1 MTATRNHMGFGSLC
15 RRVRA
20 AVVGLNLVV
29 ALAPDAAQAQTLGTE
44 VRPKAGA
51 AGAGS
56 AAPAA
61 TAPAAVP
68 SPVPPAA
75 PPTTAPAAAR
85 APNTTV
91 IMKTPGAGVGQTD
104 KGRGT
109 AVALQATLIEGG
121 ARIEQGLIWRI
132 YDAKQVDGKHRLI
145 TTLKDIAPTI
155 RLAPGAYLINAAF
168 GRANLT
174 RQVTVKPADQQP
186 ETFVLNAG
194 GLKVSAVLAS
204 GEPAPERST
213 FFDIF
218 GDERDQFGNRTKVL
232 GGVRAGLIVRLN
244 AGIYHIVSTYGDANA
259 IEHADVTVEAGKLT
273 EASVRHAA
281 ARVTMKLVTQQG
293 GEAQS
298 DTRWSVLAQDGQV
311 VKESLG
317 ALPTHILQ
325 AGTYTAVAKQGTAS
339 FSQAFTVAPGEVRQ
353 IEVVIK

>member
-1 MTATRNHMGFGSLC
+1 MSPARHLARWRYGRRNACF
-15 RRVRA
+15 
-20 AVVGLNLVV
+20 AVIGIYILV
-29 ALAPDAAQAQTLGTE
+29 LAPGTALSQTWGAE
-44 VRPKAGA
+44 VRPKASAGPTPAPLPA
-51 AGAGS
+51 APS
-56 AAPAA
+56 TPVLPPTPQAPAA
-61 TAPAAVP
+61 GGTR
-68 SPVPPAA
+68 S
-75 PPTTAPAAAR
+75 
-85 APNTTV
+85 PNTTV
-91 IMKTPGAGVGQTD
+91 IMKTPGGSAGQAD

-174 RQVTVKPADQQP
+174 RQVTVKTSDQQP

-194 GLKVSAVLAS
+194 GLKVSAVLVS
-204 GEPAPERST
+204 GELAPERST

-218 GDERDQFGNRTKVL
+218 GDERDQFGNRAKVL

-259 IEHADVTVEAGKLT
+259 TERADVTVEAGKLT
-273 EASVRHAA
+273 EATVRHSA

-293 GEAQS
+293 GEAQA

-325 AGTYTAVAKQGTAS
+325 AGTYTAVAKQGAAS
-339 FSQAFTVAPGEVRQ
+339 YSQAFSVVPGEVRQ